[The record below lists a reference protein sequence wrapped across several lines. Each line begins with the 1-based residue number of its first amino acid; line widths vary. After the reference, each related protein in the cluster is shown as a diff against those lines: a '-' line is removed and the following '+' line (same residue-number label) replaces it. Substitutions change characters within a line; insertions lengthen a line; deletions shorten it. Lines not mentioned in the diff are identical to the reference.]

1 MENGTLSTVAATS
14 RPIVRFE
21 KIHKD
26 FGSFKAVDG
35 VTLDVPNNSFFAL
48 LGPSGCGKTTL
59 LRMLAGF
66 EHATSGR
73 ILIDGED
80 MAGIPPNQRPVNM
93 VFQSYAVFPH
103 MTVRE
108 NVGYGLKVSGVP
120 KSEMEP
126 RVEEAIDMVKLN
138 LFADRKPD
146 KLSGGQRQ
154 RVALA
159 RALVKKPKLLLLDEP
174 LSALDKKLREDMQL
188 ELVRLQQEVGIS
200 FMIVTHDQD
209 EALCLAD
216 QIAVMSKGKVLQVA
230 PPWDLYEE
238 PNCRFVADFIGE
250 MNLFEGD
257 MRSAEQGR
265 ARLDL
270 KGIGLVDVP
279 WDYPL
284 TPDVALAVRPEKM
297 RLYREEPELGWV
309 RLPGK
314 VAQVAYFGDNSQ
326 VFVETDQAGRIV
338 VLRHNQSRS
347 REEPYRAGTE
357 CWVAFEP
364 ADGIV
369 LTD

>member
-1 MENGTLSTVAATS
+1 MSNGV
-14 RPIVRFE
+14 PIVRFE
-21 KIHKD
+21 NVRRS
-26 FGSFKAVDG
+26 FGSFHAVDG
-35 VTLDVPNNSFFAL
+35 ISLDVPNNAFFAL

-66 EHATSGR
+66 EHPTAGR

-80 MAGIPPNQRPVNM
+80 MAGIPPNRRPVNM

-103 MTVRE
+103 MSVRE

-120 KSEMEP
+120 RSEIDP
-126 RVEEAIDMVKLN
+126 RVEEALHMVKLEA
-138 LFADRKPD
+138 FADRKPD

-200 FMIVTHDQD
+200 FVIVTHDQD
-209 EALCLAD
+209 EALSMAD
-216 QIAVMSKGKVLQVA
+216 LIAVMNRGKVLQVA

-257 MRSAEQGR
+257 MLSADGGR
-265 ARLDL
+265 ARVDL

-279 WDYPL
+279 WDYPV
-284 TPDVALAVRPEKM
+284 TPQIALAVRP
-297 RLYREEPELGWV
+297 
-309 RLPGK
+309 
-314 VAQVAYFGDNSQ
+314 
-326 VFVETDQAGRIV
+326 
-338 VLRHNQSRS
+338 
-347 REEPYRAGTE
+347 
-357 CWVAFEP
+357 
-364 ADGIV
+364 
-369 LTD
+369 